1 MEKKQWYFFRQ
12 RLTQFRV
19 VCILAA
25 VAVLCGLAVLGQGV
39 GKKAERL
46 EEEIPEEKK
55 LVLFTSHKPEVYD
68 PIVREFESRTGI
80 WVDVR
85 AGGTTELLEKIEE
98 SRKKGDFSCDLM
110 FGGGIESY
118 EAAKENFEG
127 YRTKRKEQIIRRY
140 QSQEDLWTPFTR
152 LPIVFIYNNKL
163 VGKEDAPWQLER
175 TFYRDVE
182 REDCICGSC

>member
-85 AGGTTELLEKIEE
+85 AGGTTELWRRLKKAEK
-98 SRKKGDFSCDLM
+98 
-110 FGGGIESY
+110 
-118 EAAKENFEG
+118 
-127 YRTKRKEQIIRRY
+127 
-140 QSQEDLWTPFTR
+140 
-152 LPIVFIYNNKL
+152 
-163 VGKEDAPWQLER
+163 
-175 TFYRDVE
+175 
-182 REDCICGSC
+182 REIFPVI